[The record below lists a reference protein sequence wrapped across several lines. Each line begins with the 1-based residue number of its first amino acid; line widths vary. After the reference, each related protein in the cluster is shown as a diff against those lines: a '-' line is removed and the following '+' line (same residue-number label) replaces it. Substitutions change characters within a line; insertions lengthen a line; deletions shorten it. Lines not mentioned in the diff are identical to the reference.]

1 MRRGSIDFKQDSDV
15 IHLNVGGMPVI
26 VLHSFE
32 VKLPKGEDDE
42 QEDAEDEEDDDVWQ

>member
-1 MRRGSIDFKQDSDV
+1 MAPRQQGHPHNGRRCPDGVRGIWV
-15 IHLNVGGMPVI
+15 